1 MPRRSSAGPVHR
13 LVRSLSTACALVGL
27 AASGQAWAGGRLLAT
42 GGATQIEGA
51 AGSGIV
57 PWSVIAGT
65 GTRDEIGGSA
75 FGTGVFVDELRLA
88 SFGAAIGLYDRVELS
103 FAHQRLEV
111 RPLDETI
118 KQNVF
123 GVKVRL
129 AGDLVYG
136 KVPAIALGA
145 QFKHVLDFDVP
156 RAVGADDDW
165 GVDVYAGATK
175 LFLGGLLGHNVLVSG
190 NVRATRANEIGLL
203 GFGGP
208 GRDNYQFLIEGT
220 AAVFVTRRIA
230 VGYDFRQKR
239 SLLGSVDEDPWHD
252 VFLAVVPSHH
262 FKIVAAYARLGQVAG
277 LGNQDGGYISIQG
290 SF

>member
-1 MPRRSSAGPVHR
+1 MSFPTIRVARSRR
-13 LVRSLSTACALVGL
+13 LVLVLSLVIAGV
-27 AASGQAWAGGRLLAT
+27 AANSPAMAGGRLLAT
-42 GGATQIEGA
+42 GGATQIEGS

-57 PWSVIAGT
+57 PWAVIAGT
-65 GTRDEIGGSA
+65 GTRGEIGGSA

-88 SFGAAIGLYDRVELS
+88 SFGLAVGLYDRVELS

-111 RPLDETI
+111 RPLDEVI

-123 GVKVRL
+123 GLKVRL

-136 KVPAIALGA
+136 HVPAISVGA

-156 RAVGADDDW
+156 KAIGADDDW
-165 GVDVYAGATK
+165 GVDIYAGATK
-175 LFLGGLLGHNVLVSG
+175 LFLGGFFGHNVLVSG
-190 NVRATRANEIGLL
+190 NLRATRANEIGLL

-208 GRDNYQFLIEGT
+208 GRSNYQVQVEGT
-220 AAVFVTRRIA
+220 AAIFLTRRII

-239 SLLGSVDEDPWHD
+239 SLLSSVDEDPWHD
-252 VFLAVVPSHH
+252 VFIAVVPSHH